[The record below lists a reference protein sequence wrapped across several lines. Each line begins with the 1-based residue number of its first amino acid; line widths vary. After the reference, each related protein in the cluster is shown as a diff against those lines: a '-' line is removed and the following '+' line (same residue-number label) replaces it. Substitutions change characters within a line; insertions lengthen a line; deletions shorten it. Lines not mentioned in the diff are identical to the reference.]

1 LSDVDISID
10 EFEQQFYNAYATY
23 LPKDVDVDK
32 AVLIK
37 NVLPL
42 YLSKGSEKSFKLL
55 FRLLFSEEL
64 EVIYPKNNVLKA
76 SDGKWTVDNILRID
90 TDVRSIYTANGSTS
104 FSLTQQVNDDEIL
117 VYVGGVLKT
126 FTTDYYIRKESK
138 KLVFNT
144 APAAN
149 SEVKVV
155 YTDFDIELLTNRQI
169 TGATSGVKLCGC
181 WVSHCCKPVSNEVIF
196 CGRESFCM

>member
-1 LSDVDISID
+1 ML
-10 EFEQQFYNAYATY
+10 F
-23 LPKDVDVDK
+23 
-32 AVLIK
+32 IK

-64 EVIYPKNNVLKA
+64 EVIYPKNNILRA
-76 SDGKWTVDNILRID
+76 SDGKWTVDSILRID
-90 TDVRSIYTANGSTS
+90 TDVRSVYTANGNTS
-104 FSLTQQVNDDEIL
+104 FSLAQQVDDDEVE

-126 FTTDYYIRKESK
+126 ITTDYFIRKESK

-149 SEVKVV
+149 SEVKVISS
-155 YTDFDIELLTNRQI
+155 F
-169 TGATSGVKLCGC
+169 SG
-181 WVSHCCKPVSNEVIF
+181 
-196 CGRESFCM
+196 